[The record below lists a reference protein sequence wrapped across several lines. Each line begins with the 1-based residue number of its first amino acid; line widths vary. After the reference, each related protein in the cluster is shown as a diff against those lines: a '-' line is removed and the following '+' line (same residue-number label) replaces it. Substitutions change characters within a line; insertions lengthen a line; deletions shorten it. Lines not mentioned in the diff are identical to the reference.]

1 MDNLIGSLESS
12 LSVSAEPCST
22 AIAHPR
28 FSQFKSKTWKINQ
41 EERRRKTLENQKQ
54 NRYDY
59 YNHCRRLAESD
70 FSVDEEC
77 LSETQEEMEWLP
89 PKTKTPRAYRDQ
101 IMLSEW
107 LDEVPADFET
117 SWLAMPCP
125 VGKRCLVVAS
135 RGWTRVYS
143 KSGYLIT
150 EFQSFLPGG
159 FRQSSDSTILDCLW
173 NELKQCYF
181 VLDVLSWSRVPLL
194 GCEAEFRFYWLHGK
208 FSEQPEFGVKSDKNR
223 YPFIPLPTKSCTKGN
238 IEDLLMMEKQIWS
251 PLDGLLFYH
260 KLGYY
265 TPGVSPLVGWLKPFM
280 VSEILK
286 ANVPEFYMQK
296 KPLSYVNIQQ
306 HLKRKNVKEK
316 HDGNSVE
323 MLAKE

>member
-1 MDNLIGSLESS
+1 MTLIKLI
-12 LSVSAEPCST
+12 L
-22 AIAHPR
+22 
-28 FSQFKSKTWKINQ
+28 FLF
-41 EERRRKTLENQKQ
+41 
-54 NRYDY
+54 
-59 YNHCRRLAESD
+59 
-70 FSVDEEC
+70 C
-77 LSETQEEMEWLP
+77 L
-89 PKTKTPRAYRDQ
+89 
-101 IMLSEW
+101 
-107 LDEVPADFET
+107 
-117 SWLAMPCP
+117 
-125 VGKRCLVVAS
+125 
-135 RGWTRVYS
+135 
-143 KSGYLIT
+143 
-150 EFQSFLPGG
+150 
-159 FRQSSDSTILDCLW
+159 
-173 NELKQCYF
+173 LK
-181 VLDVLSWSRVPLL
+181 
-194 GCEAEFRFYWLHGK
+194 AEFRFYWLHGK